1 LDSRWESHKIA
12 AEIYALGMC
21 KLVPGSNILLSEDTE
36 CDFARQ
42 ITAIAK
48 LTCTIAVFGG
58 NLLDFWHGKLSQ
70 VERAKNQKL

>member
-1 LDSRWESHKIA
+1 MSHKIA

-21 KLVPGSNILLSEDTE
+21 KLVPGSNILLSENTE

-48 LTCTIAVFGG
+48 LTSGIAVFLPQFLGF
-58 NLLDFWHGKLSQ
+58 LAW
-70 VERAKNQKL
+70 